1 MGTNLY
7 LAANTLLLTGC
18 IIMECK
24 VKRVLRGWQ
33 SFWVAVACSDW
44 VRDRCFFFFGHSFW
58 CVGKWQERIE
68 HRAASKGLLYDE
80 QKYFKQS
87 TREFLALSRL
97 CSNCICSFVLQP
109 ELEISWQAQ
118 GSLNYCEIRH
128 VIVAEVRD
136 TRSQLR
142 AEISPIQAKKSFST
156 EVWTLFCLS

>member
-24 VKRVLRGWQ
+24 VERTLWLTI
-33 SFWVAVACSDW
+33 W
-44 VRDRCFFFFGHSFW
+44 HSFW